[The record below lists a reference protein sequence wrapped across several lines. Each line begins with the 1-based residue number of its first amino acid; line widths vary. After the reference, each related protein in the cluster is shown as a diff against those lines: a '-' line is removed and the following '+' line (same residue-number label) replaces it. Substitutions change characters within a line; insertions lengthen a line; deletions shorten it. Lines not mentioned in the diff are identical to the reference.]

1 MDISIIIVNFNASKI
16 LRDCID
22 SIINHTN
29 HKIEFEI
36 IVVDNNST
44 EGNIEIEL
52 NGYTCV
58 QLIRNKYNKGFAA
71 ANNQGIKIA
80 KGRYILFLNNDT
92 VFIEDSLSK
101 ILDFSIVSN
110 QNLVGC
116 KLLNSDMTVQPSI
129 NDKDTLLNSFGENFF
144 IYKIFPQIRNLNRWY
159 LSQYIP
165 QEVTQVDLI
174 KGAFMFCEKNIIE
187 ELEGF
192 DERFFFYAE
201 ETDLCLRAI
210 SKGYKI
216 IFYPDTAIIHLGG
229 YTTEKNLWFKY
240 KNQSSARI
248 QLFQKHYSGK
258 QFYILTAFHYGGI
271 FFRVLIYFIASLFS
285 FNTNLF
291 VKSFLYF
298 RQLFIYP
305 KNLFK

>member
-1 MDISIIIVNFNASKI
+1 MDVSIIIVNFNAFKI
-16 LRDCID
+16 LRNCID

-29 HKIEFEI
+29 NEIEFEI

-58 QLIRNKYNKGFAA
+58 QLIRNQYNKGFAA
-71 ANNQGIKIA
+71 ANNQGIRIA

-101 ILDFSIVSN
+101 ILDFSIASN

-116 KLLNSDMTVQPSI
+116 KLLNSDMTIQPSI
-129 NDKDTLLNSFGENFF
+129 NDKDTLSNSFGENFF
-144 IYKIFPQIRNLNRWY
+144 IYKIFPQIRSLNRWY
-159 LSQYIP
+159 LSQHIP
-165 QEVTQVDLI
+165 QNLTQVDLI

-187 ELEGF
+187 ELKGF

-210 SKGYKI
+210 SKGYQI
-216 IFYPDTAIIHLGG
+216 IYYPDTAIIHLGG

-258 QFYILTAFHYGGI
+258 QFYILTAFHYVGI
-271 FFRVLIYFIASLFS
+271 FLRVLIYFIAGLFS

-298 RQLFIYP
+298 KQLFIYP